1 MESGFRFWGG
11 VAVGGR
17 YWRWVLVLEFGAGVG
32 LGVGDGGEELALE
45 LGVMLEVVGT
55 WK

>member
-1 MESGFRFWGG
+1 VVSQLGAGIGG
-11 VAVGGR
+11 G
-17 YWRWVLVLEFGAGVG
+17 YWCWSLGAGVG